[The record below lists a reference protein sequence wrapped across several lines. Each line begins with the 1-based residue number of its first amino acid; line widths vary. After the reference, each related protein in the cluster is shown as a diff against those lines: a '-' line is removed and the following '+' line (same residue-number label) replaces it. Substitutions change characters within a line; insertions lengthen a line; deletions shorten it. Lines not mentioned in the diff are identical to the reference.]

1 MRFEKDA
8 NINMT
13 GFKGYVIAHYDELV
27 GAFGK
32 PDDGPDGDFDKVT
45 CCWRLQFEDGTI
57 ASIYDWKE
65 HSTPFYRYDWH
76 IGGHD
81 SNAIDRIH
89 EVLDEYRMQCRT
101 VRVLRNAFK
110 KQDEQLGCK
119 STTPPELLA
128 LFNSKLEKLSN
139 A

>member
-13 GFKGYVIAHYDELV
+13 GFKGYVIAYYDELV

-32 PDDGPDGDFDKVT
+32 PCDGPDADMDKVT

-65 HSTPFYRYDWH
+65 RSTPFYRYDWH

-81 SNAIDRIH
+81 NAAIDRIH
-89 EVLDEYRMQCRT
+89 EVLDKYRKQWDA
-101 VRVLRNAFK
+101 VRSACK
-110 KQDEQLGCK
+110 KLDKQLGCEPK
-119 STTPPELLA
+119 TSPELMA